1 MLAKTL
7 FRKKLFL
14 KKCEFKVKFIFY
26 ILNRKEKMLNNYV
39 TIGLAIISLICI
51 YLIWENFKQ
60 SAKIR
65 YLEASIHET
74 IQTVQGLVNNSLS
87 LPPLPRNENH
97 NYHPAQVNH
106 SMSSAPNYNNNNN
119 SNNNNNNNNSNKNNS
134 SSVEA
139 RNTNIKKELFENDL
153 ESVTDEVEN
162 DVGIL
167 EPLELTNELKDKI
180 NNLVFID
187 GDESDNESNQEQSN
201 IESNEESQ
209 EEMEDDL
216 NNLEYDD
223 EEKPSSPVEI
233 EELEDLEDL
242 TNEIQ
247 MENVN
252 IQESK
257 QESQE
262 ELKQE
267 SQEELNENIFDD
279 HLSNLEEVKETQQ
292 ESTTEDYIKN
302 PELLNGMSLKQLKDI
317 AEKYNLGVR
326 GGKEQLLTKIKRNI
340 TML

>member
-1 MLAKTL
+1 
-7 FRKKLFL
+7 
-14 KKCEFKVKFIFY
+14 
-26 ILNRKEKMLNNYV
+26 MLNNYV

-97 NYHPAQVNH
+97 NYHPVPVNN

-119 SNNNNNNNNSNKNNS
+119 ISNKNNFNS
-134 SSVEA
+134 SSVES
-139 RNTNIKKELFENDL
+139 RNTNIEKELFENDL

-162 DVGIL
+162 DVGTL

-187 GDESDNESNQEQSN
+187 GDESDNESNQE
-201 IESNEESQ
+201 ESQEESQ

-233 EELEDLEDL
+233 EELEDF
-242 TNEIQ
+242 TNKIQ
-247 MENVN
+247 MENIDVK
-252 IQESK
+252 EEK
-257 QESQE
+257 QESN
-262 ELKQE
+262 E
-267 SQEELNENIFDD
+267 SQEELNEVFKEELHEDIKDDENIFDD
-279 HLSNLEEVKETQQ
+279 HLSNLEEVKETQK
-292 ESTTEDYIKN
+292 EETTEDYIKN
-302 PELLNGMSLKQLKDI
+302 PELLNVMSLKQLKDI